1 MNITSPAVR
10 PSRRVV
16 RGFTLVETVLAV
28 GVASLCLTSVFGL
41 LPAGISSNHSSAEQT
56 TATNLLTAVAADV
69 RGLAASAA
77 STSTSSTVYKID
89 LSGGSAASAPTQIYV
104 GDDGMPVTS
113 VRDARYQLNVWV
125 TPASATTG
133 ATMVRTMVSWPAAAP
148 VRLAQ
153 GSVEALVALNRN

>member
-1 MNITSPAVR
+1 MKTTSSTVR

-16 RGFTLVETVLAV
+16 QGFTLVETVLAV

-41 LPAGISSNHSSAEQT
+41 LPAGINSNHSSAEQT

-69 RGLAASAA
+69 RSLTSSAASA
-77 STSTSSTVYKID
+77 STISTVYKIA
-89 LSGGSAASAPTQIYV
+89 LTGGTTASAPTQIYV
-104 GDDGMPVTS
+104 GDDGIPVTS
-113 VRDARYQLNVWV
+113 VTDARYQLNVWV

-133 ATMVRTMVSWPAAAP
+133 ATMVRTMVSWPATAP